1 MRAETNEAHPADKR
15 PLYTFLALVTI
26 FAAIGYAVALAMGDD
41 NRTIGVVLVQFAPL
55 VAAFI
60 TKFVF
65 QRNLRGLGW
74 GWGKT
79 QYQAAAYGLAFML
92 PLVTFSLVWLFG
104 FGGFYDVAFI
114 TEAQTGIAD
123 KLGMNINSP
132 WVVMLVLIAVGGTVG
147 MLMAFG
153 GIGEE
158 LGWRG
163 FLVPEL
169 YKHYDFTKT
178 ALISGAIWAIYHWPL
193 LIFFNAPRLGISP
206 LPMLAISLVAGIGL
220 STIMAWFRLRS
231 GSVWTAVIFHMAL
244 NIHNQGFFENLTT
257 KTSWLTHYISG
268 EHGLMLA
275 ITSAAVGFWFWRKRD
290 ELPVKKMN
298 VAEPDGNPRGQN

>member
-1 MRAETNEAHPADKR
+1 MTEFNIAQPTDKR
-15 PLYTFLALVTI
+15 PLFLFLALVTS
-26 FAAIGYAVALAMGDD
+26 FAAAGYAVAMSMGDD
-41 NRTIGVVLVQFAPL
+41 NRTGGLFIVQFAPL

-79 QYQAAAYGLAFML
+79 RYQIAAYGLAFLL
-92 PLVTFSLVWLFG
+92 PLISFGLVWLLG
-104 FGGFYDVAFI
+104 FGGFYNVAFI
-114 TEAQTGIAD
+114 AEARAGIAESF
-123 KLGMNINSP
+123 GQNISSP
-132 WVVMLVLIAVGGTVG
+132 WGVMLALITVGGIVG
-147 MLMAFG
+147 MLTAFG

-178 ALISGAIWAIYHWPL
+178 VLISGVIWAIYHWPL
-193 LIFFNAPRLGISP
+193 IILLMGPRLGVSP
-206 LPMLAISLVAGIGL
+206 IPLMAFVLIASIGL

-231 GSVWTAVIFHMAL
+231 RSVWTAVIFHMAL
-244 NIHNQGFFENLTT
+244 NVHTQGFFQNLTV

-275 ITSAAVGFWFWRKRD
+275 IVSAAAGYWFWSRRAQLSTND
-290 ELPVKKMN
+290 M
-298 VAEPDGNPRGQN
+298 

>member
-1 MRAETNEAHPADKR
+1 MSSLLPLEYHMTHNTLEPASRK
-15 PLYTFLALVTI
+15 PLYTFFALMTA
-26 FAAIGYAVALAMGDD
+26 FAAIGYTIALVMGDD
-41 NRTIGVVLVQFAPL
+41 NRTGGIIFVQFAPL

-60 TKFVF
+60 TKYVF

-79 QYQAAAYGLAFML
+79 QYQAIAYGLAFLL
-92 PLVTFSLVWLFG
+92 PLISFCLIWFFG
-104 FGGFYDVAFI
+104 FGEFYDVAFI
-114 TEAQTGIAD
+114 TEAQTGIAAM
-123 KLGMNINSP
+123 LGLNINSP
-132 WVVMLVLIAVGGTVG
+132 WIVMLVLIIVSGTVG
-147 MLMAFG
+147 LVVAFG

-178 ALISGAIWAIYHWPL
+178 ALISGVIWAIYHWPL
-193 LIFFNAPRLGISP
+193 LIFLMGPRLGVSP
-206 LPMLAISLVAGIGL
+206 LPMLLISLVAGVGL
-220 STIMAWFRLRS
+220 STIMAWLRLRS

-244 NIHNQGFFENLTT
+244 NVHTQGFFQNVTI

-275 ITSAAVGFWFWRKRD
+275 LVSAAIGFWFWRKRD
-290 ELPVKKMN
+290 ELPVK
-298 VAEPDGNPRGQN
+298 D

>member
-1 MRAETNEAHPADKR
+1 MAEPELAHANDTR
-15 PLYTFLALVTI
+15 PLFLFLALITI
-26 FAAIGYAVALAMGDD
+26 FATIGYVVAVGMGDD
-41 NRTIGVVLVQFAPL
+41 NRSGGLFMVQFAPL

-60 TKFVF
+60 IKFIF

-79 QYQAAAYGLAFML
+79 KYQAAAFGMAFLL
-92 PLVTFSLVWLFG
+92 PLVSFGLVWGLG
-104 FGGFYDVAFI
+104 FGGFYNTAFI
-114 TEAQTGIAD
+114 AEAQSGLADTFGI
-123 KLGMNINSP
+123 NISSA
-132 WVVMLVLIAVGGTVG
+132 WMTMLVLLTLGGTLGLFV
-147 MLMAFG
+147 AFG

-178 ALISGAIWAIYHWPL
+178 ALISGVIWAVYHWPL
-193 LIFFNAPRLGISP
+193 AIFLMAPRLGVSP
-206 LPMLAISLVAGIGL
+206 VPLMAFILLGGIGL

-244 NIHNQGFFENLTT
+244 NVHVQGFFQNLTVE
-257 KTSWLTHYISG
+257 TSWLTHYISG
-268 EHGLMLA
+268 EHGLMLGLVSVA
-275 ITSAAVGFWFWRKRD
+275 FGLWFWSKRTQLPANHAENRK
-290 ELPVKKMN
+290 
-298 VAEPDGNPRGQN
+298 G

>member
-1 MRAETNEAHPADKR
+1 MTEINMAHPTDKR
-15 PLYTFLALVTI
+15 PLYTFLVLVTA
-26 FAAIGYAVALAMGDD
+26 FATIGYAVAIAMGDD
-41 NRTIGVVLVQFAPL
+41 NRAGGVVLVQFAPL

-79 QYQAAAYGLAFML
+79 RYQAAAYGLAFML

-123 KLGMNINSP
+123 KLGLNISSP
-132 WVVMLVLIAVGGTVG
+132 WGVMLFLVAFGGTVG
-147 MLMAFG
+147 MLAALG

-158 LGWRG
+158 MGWRG

-178 ALISGAIWAIYHWPL
+178 AVFSGVIWAIYHWPL
-193 LIFFNAPRLGISP
+193 LIFLMAPRLGVSP
-206 LPMLAISLVAGIGL
+206 LPMLVISLVAGIGL
-220 STIMAWFRLRS
+220 STIMAWLRLRS

-244 NIHNQGFFENLTT
+244 NVNTQGFFQNLTT
-257 KTSWLTHYISG
+257 ETSWLTHYISG

-275 ITSAAVGFWFWRKRD
+275 LVSAAFGLWFWRKR
-290 ELPVKKMN
+290 ELIPVTI
-298 VAEPDGNPRGQN
+298 